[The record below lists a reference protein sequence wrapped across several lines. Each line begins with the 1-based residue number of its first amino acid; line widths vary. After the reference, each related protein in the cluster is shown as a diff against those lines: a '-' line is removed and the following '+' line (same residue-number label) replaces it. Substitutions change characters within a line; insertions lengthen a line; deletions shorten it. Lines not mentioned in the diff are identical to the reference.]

1 MKRMRA
7 AAALAA
13 AMAMTGCSQAAA
25 DKAPSADAGADAAE
39 AVDTSAVIAA
49 PDARAASAA
58 TPVAPAAL
66 PAAPGAPA
74 FAVLYPGG
82 SVDGPATMAQS
93 PAGPGGILTFTTDA
107 SPDTVVAFYRQ
118 RAEAAGLTTIA
129 SMSQSGAS
137 AYSAGDGA
145 AGQGKLLSV
154 VATPVDDGPTS
165 VQLSWA
171 AGR

>member
-13 AMAMTGCSQAAA
+13 AMAMTGCGQAAA
-25 DKAPSADAGADAAE
+25 DKAPSADAGAE

-49 PDARAASAA
+49 PDARA
-58 TPVAPAAL
+58 TPAAPAVL

>member
-25 DKAPSADAGADAAE
+25 DKAPPADAGADAAE

-49 PDARAASAA
+49 PDARA
-58 TPVAPAAL
+58 TPAAPAAL

>member
-25 DKAPSADAGADAAE
+25 DKAPPADGGADAAE

-49 PDARAASAA
+49 PDARA
-58 TPVAPAAL
+58 TPAAPAAL

>member
-25 DKAPSADAGADAAE
+25 DKAPPADAGADAAE

-49 PDARAASAA
+49 PDARAMPA
-58 TPVAPAAL
+58 APAAL